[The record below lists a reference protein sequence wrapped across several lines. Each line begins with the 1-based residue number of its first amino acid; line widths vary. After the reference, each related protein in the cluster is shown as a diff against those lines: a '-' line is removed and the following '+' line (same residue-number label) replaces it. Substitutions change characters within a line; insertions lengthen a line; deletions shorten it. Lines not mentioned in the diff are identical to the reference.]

1 MGGDSPTQR
10 VPALTLFLMGS
21 GGDGV
26 ITAGDLLAK
35 AAAHDGLN
43 CHMTKSFGP
52 QIRGGESAAWLQ
64 LGTGPV
70 RAPAD
75 AADAV
80 LALAWRS
87 YPQFRV
93 QLRLAPGAVVLQ
105 DSAEAD
111 LTPEGLVDTEGRPAT
126 ILTVPIKEIA
136 EAETGT
142 HLARNVVAIGFL
154 SALLGLPY
162 ETVPKA
168 LEKRLAKR
176 GPQMVAANIKAFERG
191 QALAGEAGYVEYQR
205 RMASGDGK
213 PRLLMSGNDAAVLG
227 ALHAGVEFF
236 AGYPITPASEVLQ
249 GLVAQMPGA
258 GGTVIQAEDEI
269 ASMSMVVGASFGGKK
284 SMTATSG
291 PGLSLKTEAIGL
303 AAHAELPAVIIDV
316 QRGGPSTGMPT
327 KTEQSDLQLAVYGA
341 HGDAPKVVIASED
354 VKTCFDA
361 TVKAFYIA
369 EKYQTP
375 VIILSDQ
382 QIGHREEALPADSF
396 DEGNAFRKVNR
407 RLMPQQSPEGG
418 NGDGPYLRFK
428 LGDDPITPIS
438 HPGMKGFAYRTSGI
452 IHREDGSPTS
462 DGVMAHRMSVKV
474 ERKLAL
480 VLDEFEGVRTVG
492 PKDARQGILTWGS
505 TAGAAID
512 AAERLT
518 AAGTPTSVL
527 IVELLYPLPV
537 AAITEWTRGVDRY
550 AVAELN
556 FSGQFARLLRAN
568 GIPGE
573 GALLIN
579 RAGGAAFTPGELLR
593 RIKEAWS

>member
-1 MGGDSPTQR
+1 M
-10 VPALTLFLMGS
+10 FLMGS

-43 CHMTKSFGP
+43 CHLTKSFGP

-64 LGTGPV
+64 MGTLPV

-80 LALAWRS
+80 LVLAWRS
-87 YPQFRV
+87 YPVFQR
-93 QLRLAPGAVVLQ
+93 QLRLAPGSVVVQ
-105 DSAEAD
+105 DAAEAD
-111 LTPEGLVDTEGRPAT
+111 LTPEGLVDTDGQPAN
-126 ILTVPIKEIA
+126 ILTVPFKEVA
-136 EAETGT
+136 ESETGT

-154 SALLGLPY
+154 SALYGLPW
-162 ETVPKA
+162 ETMTKT
-168 LEKRLAKR
+168 LEKRLAKK
-176 GPQMVAANIKAFERG
+176 GAQTVAANIRAFDRG
-191 QALAGEAGYVEYQR
+191 QELARDERFAAHAR
-205 RMASGDGK
+205 RLAAGDGN
-213 PRLLMSGNDAAVLG
+213 PRLLLTGNDAVAMG
-227 ALHAGVEFF
+227 ALYAGVEFF
-236 AGYPITPASEVLQ
+236 AGYPITPATEVLQ
-249 GLVAQMPGA
+249 ALAAQLPGA
-258 GGTVIQAEDEI
+258 GGTVVQAEDEI
-269 ASMSMVVGASFGGKK
+269 ASMSMVIGASFGGKK

-303 AAHAELPAVIIDV
+303 AAHAELPAVILDV

-341 HGDAPKVVIASED
+341 HGDGPKVVIAAED

-375 VIILSDQ
+375 VLLMSDQ
-382 QIGHREEALPADSF
+382 QIGHREEALPADAF
-396 DEGNAFRKVNR
+396 EEGNAFRKVTR
-407 RLMPQQSPEGG
+407 RKLPDPASAAA
-418 NGDGPYLRFK
+418 YKRFD
-428 LGDDPITPIS
+428 LSADPITAIS

-462 DGVMAHRMSVKV
+462 DGVLAHRMSEKI

-492 PKDARQGILTWGS
+492 PEDARQGLLVWGS

-518 AAGTPTSVL
+518 ARGQPTSVL
-527 IVELLYPLPV
+527 VVELVYPLPV
-537 AAITEWTRGVDRY
+537 ERIRAWTQRLDRY
-550 AVAELN
+550 AIAELS
-556 FSGQFARLLRAN
+556 FSGQFARFLRSNGLLDD
-568 GIPGE
+568 GV
-573 GALLIN
+573 LLIN

-593 RIKEAWS
+593 RIKESWT